1 MKNNPEFYILG
12 EPIETEI
19 GKCEFIKVK
28 DFPDYFQE
36 LQFMSMSK
44 EEIAYQYSKLNKKG
58 EIDEL
63 IQRIKSCTSIYEV
76 VTNIDEL
83 FELSQ
88 AYMKVFLR
96 VFEEES
102 ISKIT
107 KENFDELRKL
117 ILTMNCQ
124 KEDKINP
131 NPEIQRALERSR
143 RVKQQESENL
153 TFSDIVTSIVG
164 FNGLTY
170 ENIKEMTVYQLY
182 MTFYRIAQIKGY
194 DTSTLF
200 ATVATE
206 KINIES
212 WSKHIEMFEE
222 EKHTISHETFKRTT
236 GKVVSE

>member
-63 IQRIKSCTSIYEV
+63 IQRIKSCPSIYEV

-200 ATVATE
+200 ATVSTE

-222 EKHTISHETFKRTT
+222 EKHTISHEAFKRTT